1 MEKIDLKEKQT
12 ALGVKIAHLRHK
24 RGLSLEKLAYE
35 SGVSKGNLSDIENGK
50 KNPRLSTLILIA
62 EGLEISVSSLL
73 RSI

>member
-1 MEKIDLKEKQT
+1 MDKINLKEKQIMF
-12 ALGVKIAHLRHK
+12 GVRIAQLRRK

-62 EGLEISVSSLL
+62 EGLEISVSLL
-73 RSI
+73 LKPI